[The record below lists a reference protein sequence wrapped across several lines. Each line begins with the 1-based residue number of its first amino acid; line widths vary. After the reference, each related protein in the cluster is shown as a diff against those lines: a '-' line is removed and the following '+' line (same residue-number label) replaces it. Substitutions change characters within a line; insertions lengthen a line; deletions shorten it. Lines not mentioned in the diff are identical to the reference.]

1 MSEVT
6 VKQLAEVVKI
16 PVNKLLVQFTEAG
29 LDISTPDQTVSDK
42 QKMQLLNYLRN
53 NRSKVATVPTEDDRK
68 IVLRRKS
75 TSQLKVSTSQGRG
88 STSNTT
94 VNVEVRRKRTYV
106 KRKTVLEE
114 EAKARQERAE
124 QEAARE
130 KEVAE
135 QLEKAAKKA
144 EAEAEAARKEKQE
157 AVPEIEPAEEK
168 EATPAPTEAKQ
179 EQAAAADAVPDP
191 ATQQEPAPAA
201 VPEKAPRETK
211 GKRRELHVASGK
223 GGRRKTRVKPRRP
236 GKIEPSGKHKFEK
249 PTGPVRKEIL
259 VPDNISVLDL
269 AQKMSIKAA
278 EVIAVMMKMGAM
290 ATINQ
295 VIDQD
300 TAILVA
306 EELGH
311 EAKPMQSVDIE
322 ADVLKVDYSDQKALP
337 RNPVVTVMGHVD
349 HGKTSLLDY
358 VRRTKIAEGEAGGIT
373 QHIGAYSVTTSKGT
387 ITFLDTPGHA
397 AFTAMRARG
406 ASVTDIV
413 VIVVAA
419 DDGVMPQTVEA
430 IEHSKAAEVPVII
443 AVNKID
449 KEDADPERTRNDLSA
464 QGVISEQWGGD
475 TIFVDVSAV
484 TGQGVDDLLEAISLQ
499 AELLELKAVDHGSA
513 TGVVIES
520 SLDKGRGP
528 VTTILVQ
535 QGSLAKGN
543 MLLTGEEFGRVRAIF
558 DEHGHEIDRAGPST
572 PVAVLGLSGVANAGD
587 EAIVVTDERKV
598 REIVGLRK
606 SKSRDT
612 RFAVQQA
619 SKLEN
624 IFNKVGEDA
633 AATVNV
639 LIKAD
644 VQGSAEALRD
654 SLEKLSTEEVE
665 VKIVMASVGGINE
678 SDINLAGA
686 SEAIV
691 IGFNVRADNAA
702 KRAATELGIDIRYYS
717 IIYETIDD
725 VKLAISGLLSPELRE
740 EIIGL
745 AKVKEVFKSSK
756 MGAVAGTQVMEG
768 AIKRGS
774 PIRVLR
780 DNIVVYE
787 GELESLRRHKD
798 DVNEVRAGTECGIA
812 VKNYNDVQ
820 VGDQI
825 EVYER
830 TEVARTL

>member
-16 PVNKLLVQFTEAG
+16 PVNKLLVQLIDAG
-29 LDISTPDQTVSDK
+29 LDFSAPDQTVSDK
-42 QKMQLLNYLRN
+42 QKVQLLNHLRN
-53 NRSKVATVPTEDDRK
+53 NRSKVASLPAEDGRR

-75 TSQLKVSTSQGRG
+75 TSQLKVNTSQGRG
-88 STSNTT
+88 SISSTN

-106 KRKTVLEE
+106 KRSTVLEE
-114 EAKARQERAE
+114 EAKARQEHVE

-130 KEVAE
+130 KEVTAKLEMAAKEADAKAKAAE
-135 QLEKAAKKA
+135 QKKL
-144 EAEAEAARKEKQE
+144 E
-157 AVPEIEPAEEK
+157 AVPEIEPTPGK
-168 EATPAPTEAKQ
+168 EAAPVVAGTVQ
-179 EQAAAADAVPDP
+179 EQAPADDSAASPVQA
-191 ATQQEPAPAA
+191 PAPAA
-201 VPEKAPRETK
+201 PEKAPRETK
-211 GKRRELHVASGK
+211 GKRRELHVATGK
-223 GGRRKTRVKPRRP
+223 GGKRKARVKPRRP
-236 GKIEPSGKHKFEK
+236 GKVEPSSKHKFEK
-249 PTGPVRKEIL
+249 PTGPVRREIL

-269 AQKMSIKAA
+269 AQKMSIKVA
-278 EVIAVMMKMGAM
+278 EVIGVMMKMGVM

-295 VIDQD
+295 VLDQD

-311 EAKPMQSVDIE
+311 EAKPTQPVDIE
-322 ADVLKVDYSDQKALP
+322 SNVLKVDYSEQEALT
-337 RNPVVTVMGHVD
+337 RNPIVTVMGHVD

-358 VRRTKIAEGEAGGIT
+358 IRRTKIVEGEAGGIT
-373 QHIGAYSVTTSKGT
+373 QHIGAYSVTTSKGM

-406 ASVTDIV
+406 AKVTDIV

-449 KEDADPERTRNDLSA
+449 KEDADPERTRNDLA
-464 QGVISEQWGGD
+464 ARGVISEQWGGD

-484 TGQGVDDLLEAISLQ
+484 TGQGVDGLLEAVSLQ
-499 AELLELKAVDHGSA
+499 AELLELKAVDHGAA

-520 SLDKGRGP
+520 ALDKGRGP

-535 QGSLAKGN
+535 QGCLAKGN
-543 MLLTGEEFGRVRAIF
+543 MLLTGEEFGRVRAMF
-558 DEHGHEIDRAGPST
+558 DEHGQEIDMAGPST
-572 PVAVLGLSGVANAGD
+572 PIAVLGLSGVANAGD

-612 RFAVQQA
+612 RFAIQQT

-624 IFNKVGEDA
+624 IFNRVGEDA
-633 AATVNV
+633 AATINV

-665 VKIVMASVGGINE
+665 VKIVMTSVGGINE

-686 SEAIV
+686 SEASV

-702 KRAATELGIDIRYYS
+702 KRVATELGIDIRYYS

-725 VKLAISGLLSPELRE
+725 VKLAMSGLLTPELRE

-780 DNIVVYE
+780 DNIVIYE

-812 VKNYNDVQ
+812 VKYYNDVQ
-820 VGDQI
+820 AGDQI

-830 TEVARTL
+830 TEVARSI

>member
-16 PVNKLLVQFTEAG
+16 PVNKLLVQLTEAG
-29 LDISTPDQTVSDK
+29 LDFSTPDQTVSDK

-53 NRSKVATVPTEDDRK
+53 NRSKVASLPADDGRK

-75 TSQLKVSTSQGRG
+75 TSQLKVNTAQGRG
-88 STSNTT
+88 STSSTT

-106 KRKTVLEE
+106 KRSTVLEE
-114 EAKARQERAE
+114 EAKARQERAQQEAEREAAAQREKAAEEAAARAKIAEQEKQKPAEEAAPVVSE
-124 QEAARE
+124 QEATAAPPSPQ
-130 KEVAE
+130 VAE
-135 QLEKAAKKA
+135 
-144 EAEAEAARKEKQE
+144 
-157 AVPEIEPAEEK
+157 
-168 EATPAPTEAKQ
+168 
-179 EQAAAADAVPDP
+179 
-191 ATQQEPAPAA
+191 EPAPESEPAS
-201 VPEKAPRETK
+201 VQEPPPEPEKAKPETK
-211 GKRRELHVASGK
+211 VKRRELHVATGK
-223 GGRRKTRVKPRRP
+223 GGKRKTRVKPRRP
-236 GKIEPSGKHKFEK
+236 GKIEPSSKHKFEK
-249 PTGPVRKEIL
+249 PTGPIRKEIL

-278 EVIAVMMKMGAM
+278 EVIAVMMKMGVM

-311 EAKPMQSVDIE
+311 DAKPTQPVDIE
-322 ADVLKVDYSDQKALP
+322 ADILKVDYSEMEALP

-358 VRRTKIAEGEAGGIT
+358 IRRTKIAEGEAGGIT
-373 QHIGAYSVTTSKGT
+373 QHIGAYSVSTDRGT

-406 ASVTDIV
+406 AKVTDIV

-419 DDGVMPQTVEA
+419 DDGVMPQTTEA
-430 IEHSKAAEVPVII
+430 IEHSRAADVPVII

-449 KEDADPERTRNDLSA
+449 KEDADPERTRNDLAA
-464 QGVISEQWGGD
+464 QGVIPEQWGGD
-475 TIFVDVSAV
+475 TIFVDVSAS

-499 AELLELKAVDHGSA
+499 AELLELKAVDHGPA
-513 TGVVIES
+513 TGVVVES
-520 SLDKGRGP
+520 ALDKGRGP

-535 QGSLAKGN
+535 QGCLSKGN

-558 DEHGHEIDRAGPST
+558 DEQGKEVDAAGPST
-572 PVAVLGLSGVANAGD
+572 PIAVLGLSGVANAGD
-587 EAIVVTDERKV
+587 EAIVVMDERKV
-598 REIVGLRK
+598 REIVDLRK
-606 SKSRDT
+606 SKSRDS

-624 IFNKVGEDA
+624 IFNRVGEDA
-633 AATVNV
+633 AATINV

-654 SLEKLSTEEVE
+654 SLEKLSTDEVE

-686 SEAIV
+686 SGAIV

-702 KRAATELGIDIRYYS
+702 KRVAAELGIDIRYYS

-725 VKLAISGLLSPELRE
+725 VKMAISGLLTPELRE

-745 AKVKEVFKSSK
+745 AQVKEVFKSSK

-768 AIKRGS
+768 SIKRGN

-780 DNIVVYE
+780 DNIVIYE

-830 TEVARTL
+830 TEVARSV